1 MDRWARIVDHLL
13 GEVIGDGDVSDLPGA
28 GKPLSLNEDSHTPP
42 DQRAAFKLMQD
53 NEVVPEWMTLA
64 KSVEQSE
71 AGIRAEIES
80 RAKDWA
86 PPALTAGKSASA
98 GQANRKRTRYVNQ
111 LEERIE
117 RHNRDVILHNLKAP
131 RGIAHRSMLN
141 SDQLFKQAL
150 AKAKRAP

>member
-13 GEVIGDGDVSDLPGA
+13 SDVIGDGDISDLPGA
-28 GKPLSLNEDSHTPP
+28 GKRLPLHEDCHTPP
-42 DQRAAFKLMQD
+42 DQRAAFKIMQD
-53 NEVVPEWMTLA
+53 NEVVPGWMTLA

-80 RAKDWA
+80 RAKEWA
-86 PPALTAGKSASA
+86 AALAAGRSASA
-98 GQANRKRTRYVNQ
+98 VYANRKRSTYVNQ

-131 RGIAHRSMLN
+131 RGIPHRSMLN
-141 SDQLFKQAL
+141 ADTLVKQAL
-150 AKAKRAP
+150 AKAKREA